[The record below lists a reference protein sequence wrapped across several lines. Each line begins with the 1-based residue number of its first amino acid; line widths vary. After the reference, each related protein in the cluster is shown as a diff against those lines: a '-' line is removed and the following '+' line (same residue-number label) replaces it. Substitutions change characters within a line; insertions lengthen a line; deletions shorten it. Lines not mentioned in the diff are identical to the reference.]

1 MDDSIIKIL
10 GFKQDDANAVITH
23 KSASRLD
30 ITLSKTPKATF
41 CPICS
46 CKMHSKGI
54 YSRNIRHPIL
64 QDNRRLTL
72 TINQR
77 RYKCTNRLCGYSLTE
92 EFSFVDKYKQTTN
105 TTDYL
110 IIQDF
115 RDHTVTAASIARKYH
130 VSDTYVINTFARYV
144 DLDRLPLS
152 EAICVDEV
160 YLNIPGA
167 GKYALVIQ
175 DFITG
180 EPIDILPDRKKETTE
195 PFFSSIPIQERLK
208 VKYLIADMYKPYHK
222 YIFDYF
228 PNAVHIVDS
237 FHVIQYI
244 NSHLQGYLRR
254 LVQTIDEKD
263 HAEHDKLEK
272 DLNRKVYFHHS
283 KEYYIAKNWQWL
295 ILKNLDNIKYSTKPK
310 YDKYL
315 HCYMCT
321 IDYEEA
327 LFKIDPT
334 LKRLRDLKEE
344 YIKFNNRYVGFPEL
358 AAEGLEKLI
367 DMYRHSEQI
376 LFSAYISKTLSSNF
390 DSIVN
395 SFIVIQ
401 KHTKNGLKESRLS
414 NGPIEA
420 LNRVPKDLKR
430 NGNGY
435 RNFEHVRQ
443 RVLFACRKEPP
454 IRAIPKPL
462 IEVLNP
468 TGVKR
473 GPYKKKSS
481 EVSEDE

>member
-1 MDDSIIKIL
+1 
-10 GFKQDDANAVITH
+10 
-23 KSASRLD
+23 
-30 ITLSKTPKATF
+30 
-41 CPICS
+41 
-46 CKMHSKGI
+46 
-54 YSRNIRHPIL
+54 
-64 QDNRRLTL
+64 
-72 TINQR
+72 
-77 RYKCTNRLCGYSLTE
+77 
-92 EFSFVDKYKQTTN
+92 
-105 TTDYL
+105 
-110 IIQDF
+110 
-115 RDHTVTAASIARKYH
+115 
-130 VSDTYVINTFARYV
+130 
-144 DLDRLPLS
+144 
-152 EAICVDEV
+152 
-160 YLNIPGA
+160 
-167 GKYALVIQ
+167 
-175 DFITG
+175 
-180 EPIDILPDRKKETTE
+180 
-195 PFFSSIPIQERLK
+195 
-208 VKYLIADMYKPYHK
+208 
-222 YIFDYF
+222 
-228 PNAVHIVDS
+228 
-237 FHVIQYI
+237 
-244 NSHLQGYLRR
+244 
-254 LVQTIDEKD
+254 
-263 HAEHDKLEK
+263 
-272 DLNRKVYFHHS
+272 
-283 KEYYIAKNWQWL
+283 
-295 ILKNLDNIKYSTKPK
+295 
-310 YDKYL
+310 
-315 HCYMCT
+315 MCT

-420 LNRVPKDLKR
+420 LNRVPKYLKR